1 MDAHLPRR
9 VVLARAR
16 ARSADPVKQR
26 HSTVIIHRNSGA
38 PLISSIADITINI
51 DPTLFQWSGV
61 PLQITWHGFFTAV
74 GTLVGIWFA
83 VRWAVCAGY
92 TEDDTF
98 SVAMWGVIGA
108 IIGARLFHVIDQWDI
123 YSKDPI
129 QIIKI
134 NEGGLA
140 IWGTIVGGP
149 LAGGLYAWHKRLNVP
164 RLADVAAA
172 PLILGMAIGRIGDII
187 NGEHHG
193 LPANGFPLAFVYT
206 NPNTL
211 GEPNLAVHLAVGY
224 ELILD
229 LLIFAGLI
237 WLTRG
242 FLRRDGRIRFN
253 WDPRLPRDG
262 MVFWVFILAYS
273 VCRFAVQYFRVDTTW
288 ALGLSQAQL
297 LSVVFAMVA
306 VWALVFQFQRARRYG
321 PSHGPAVLAAPAE
334 TAPAAPVSG

>member
-1 MDAHLPRR
+1 
-9 VVLARAR
+9 
-16 ARSADPVKQR
+16 
-26 HSTVIIHRNSGA
+26 
-38 PLISSIADITINI
+38 
-51 DPTLFQWSGV
+51 V
-61 PLQITWHGFFTAV
+61 PIQITWHGFFTAV

-108 IIGARLFHVIDQWDI
+108 IIGARLFHVIDQWDF
-123 YSKDPI
+123 YAKDPV
-129 QIIKI
+129 QIVKI

-140 IWGTIVGGP
+140 IYGAIVGG
-149 LAGGLYAWHKRLNVP
+149 LVAGALYAWHKHLNVA

-193 LPANGFPLAFVYT
+193 THADGFPLAVVYT

-211 GEPNLAVHLAVGY
+211 GELNVQAHLAVGY

-229 LLIFAGLI
+229 LLIFAGLV
-237 WLTRG
+237 WLVQG
-242 FLRRDGRIRFN
+242 FVRRDGRIRFN
-253 WDPRLPRDG
+253 CDPRLPRDG
-262 MVFWVFILAYS
+262 MVFWVFILAYA
-273 VCRFAVQYFRVDTTW
+273 VCRFFVQFFRLDTTF

-297 LSVVFAMVA
+297 LSVLAAMVA
-306 VWALVFQFQRARRYG
+306 VWALVFQMQRARRDG
-321 PSHGPAVLAAPAE
+321 PSHGPARHAAPE
-334 TAPAAPVSG
+334 LSTQTPAAESDVAPSAEGQGGEDGVAEHAPLSG